1 MSDRGPDSMA
11 KDKPAF
17 PKLQLTLPEY
27 GRIYEVIYSV
37 LEGRANTPF
46 ACMFFD
52 AAGALILNK
61 HYKIPARAVA
71 GAFLLC
77 TDSTPSIL
85 SIAKNEGGIVSSDSD
100 GFHMWVQTETHVIDL
115 IAPIFN
121 ESVRAKGHSGTVPRK
136 MFQKSLSE
144 EAESIAHMHSP
155 GDFYTMP
162 NSELTA
168 ELINSLLDRPTN
180 VDLLNAVDRWFKKYP
195 KKLGDLSLLNDLGEV
210 HKLTLR
216 APRISGAW

>member
-1 MSDRGPDSMA
+1 MA
-11 KDKPAF
+11 KDKAAS

-27 GRIYEVIYSV
+27 NRIYEIIYSV

-46 ACMFFD
+46 ACMFFA

-77 TDSTPSIL
+77 ADPAPSVI
-85 SIAKNEGGIVSSDSD
+85 SIAKNEDGMVTSDRD
-100 GFHMWVQTETHVIDL
+100 GFHMWVQTETHVIDFM
-115 IAPIFN
+115 APIFN
-121 ESVRAKGHSGTVPRK
+121 EAIKGRGYPGTVPRK
-136 MFQKSLSE
+136 MFQRPLSS
-144 EAESIAHMHSP
+144 EAESIDELHAP
-155 GDFYTMP
+155 GNYFTMP
-162 NSELTA
+162 NIELTE
-168 ELINSLLDRPTN
+168 ELVDSLFDQPAN

-195 KKLGDLSLLNDLGEV
+195 KKLDDLSLLNDLGEV
-210 HKLTLR
+210 HRLTLS